1 MDENN
6 KILLKLE
13 NISKSFA
20 KVENDEVTH
29 ALDSIALE
37 MRSGEFISLVGPSG
51 CGKSTILRLVAGLI
65 QPTLGKVTV
74 NEKEI
79 TGPSPERGMVFQK
92 PTLFPWL
99 TVEKNIAFPLKM
111 QGRLN
116 DANGKE
122 KVEYMLHVIGLEG
135 FRDDYPGQLSGGMAQ
150 RVALVRTLI
159 SQPEILLLDE
169 PLGALDAF
177 TRMNMQDE
185 ILSMWREHRQLAHFD
200 LNNDGQIE
208 MGQDGVEVE
217 VNISDV
223 HMNASEAF
231 AAGKWEALFTPVD
244 IPGRFVDMEDFDL
257 TPTEEE
263 KAAMEK
269 EPAYGK
275 PVLYYMSDGCTS
287 GPTVADDKGY
297 YEEAGLTAEGF
308 KGTSY
313 IEALGTQQATVAVG
327 HIATMLVPI
336 TNSVDITFVG
346 GAHIGCK
353 SLYALADSEYNTTE
367 DLKGTQISVPNGIG
381 ASDYNITS
389 LLLDADG
396 IDPLKDVTLAQVS
409 SDACIAAMERGE
421 ISAALLSDTFAY
433 AMMKEGK
440 LKCVRSLQDEDFA
453 KDSCCVIAMNRTFV
467 QENPVIAKKITQ
479 AVQKAHSW
487 MHENPEDAT
496 QLLLDRGWNGGDY
509 DMNVMINNA
518 LQFGLSDEFTGDSL
532 KRVIEKY
539 VRLGLITATDDVEGI
554 YEMAWTP
561 VL

>member
-29 ALDSIALE
+29 ALDCIDLE

-122 KVEYMLHVIGLEG
+122 KVEHMLHVIGLEG

-185 ILSMWREHRQLAHFD
+185 ILSMWREHRQLALMVTHD
-200 LNNDGQIE
+200 VDEAIY
-208 MGQDGVEVE
+208 MGTRVIVMDA
-217 VNISDV
+217 N
-223 HMNASEAF
+223 
-231 AAGKWEALFTPVD
+231 
-244 IPGRFVDMEDFDL
+244 PGRIIADIKI
-257 TPTEEE
+257 EEE
-263 KAAMEK
+263 FPRDRSSERFIRYRNMIFNQ
-269 EPAYGK
+269 
-275 PVLYYMSDGCTS
+275 LHF
-287 GPTVADDKGY
+287 
-297 YEEAGLTAEGF
+297 AGR
-308 KGTSY
+308 
-313 IEALGTQQATVAVG
+313 
-327 HIATMLVPI
+327 
-336 TNSVDITFVG
+336 
-346 GAHIGCK
+346 
-353 SLYALADSEYNTTE
+353 
-367 DLKGTQISVPNGIG
+367 
-381 ASDYNITS
+381 NI
-389 LLLDADG
+389 
-396 IDPLKDVTLAQVS
+396 
-409 SDACIAAMERGE
+409 
-421 ISAALLSDTFAY
+421 
-433 AMMKEGK
+433 
-440 LKCVRSLQDEDFA
+440 
-453 KDSCCVIAMNRTFV
+453 
-467 QENPVIAKKITQ
+467 
-479 AVQKAHSW
+479 
-487 MHENPEDAT
+487 
-496 QLLLDRGWNGGDY
+496 
-509 DMNVMINNA
+509 
-518 LQFGLSDEFTGDSL
+518 
-532 KRVIEKY
+532 
-539 VRLGLITATDDVEGI
+539 
-554 YEMAWTP
+554 
-561 VL
+561 